1 MKPVLTAPLLIVT
14 SIGDTVMRHILS
26 ATLLAMTYQ
35 RKARKDQYSNT
46 TVKTTKLSNKTVKYS
61 YITVR

>member
-1 MKPVLTAPLLIVT
+1 MW
-14 SIGDTVMRHILS
+14 HILS
-26 ATLLAMTYQ
+26 AALLAMAYQ

-46 TVKTTKLSNKTVKYS
+46 TVKNKLSNKAVKYS

>member
-14 SIGDTVMRHILS
+14 SIGDTVMRHILT
-26 ATLLAMTYQ
+26 ATLLAMAYQ

-46 TVKTTKLSNKTVKYS
+46 TVKKQNYLIKQSNTL
-61 YITVR
+61 I